1 MKRLCVKMELSE
13 KIYDYLENALDRD
26 EGVVNEAARY
36 SVLNNG
42 HFWRPTT
49 LIKSAEAYG
58 VSLEDSLPYAVG
70 LEFVHTA
77 SLILDDMPSMDDA
90 DIRRK
95 KKTCHL
101 VYGEDIAELTSHYL
115 TSLADLIGNEGNVDD
130 SKYRAI
136 VQETKQTALNLIG
149 GQEIDLKDVEINSI
163 CEIDRFYGMKTG
175 SLFSAAAAIG
185 GILGGA
191 SESDL
196 NNLRRFGMN
205 LGIAYQYGDD
215 LYDELAPAAF
225 LGKPT
230 GKDKNKNTPVK
241 VLGVQGARV
250 VRAGFKTA
258 ASTNLAMLEKEAYG
272 LECLI
277 EDVLATHKF

>member
-1 MKRLCVKMELSE
+1 MELRE

-36 SVLNNG
+36 SVLNQG
-42 HFWRPTT
+42 HFWRPVT
-49 LIKSAEAYG
+49 LIKSAEVYD
-58 VSLEDSLPYAVG
+58 VSLEDSLPYAAG

-77 SLILDDMPSMDDA
+77 SLILDDLPSMDDA
-90 DIRRK
+90 DFRRNK
-95 KKTCHL
+95 KSCHL

-115 TSLADLIGNEGNVDD
+115 TSLTDLIGSEGNVSDE
-130 SKYRAI
+130 KYRAI
-136 VQETKQTALNLIG
+136 IQETKQTALNLIS
-149 GQEIDLKDVEINSI
+149 GQEIDLKDIKINSI
-163 CEIDRFYGMKTG
+163 KEIDKFYGMKTG

-196 NNLRRFGMN
+196 DNLRGFGMN

-215 LYDELAPAAF
+215 LYDELSPVCF

-250 VRAGFKTA
+250 VRTGFKTA
-258 ASTNLAMLEKEAYG
+258 ALNNLAMLEKDANG